1 LRQSDLIRFLDELA
15 NRGRGIPRGPLTLL
29 DILMMEPIERARTF
43 DDVTDI
49 VRDPVGEA
57 RRAVKKV
64 RRKKSKYSRELS
76 KQLKA
81 ANKAA
86 RTKSGK
92 LRKGM
97 TQGKILKKAHKMAK
111 RRFK

>member
-1 LRQSDLIRFLDELA
+1 MRLLDEAA
-15 NRGRGIPRGPLTLL
+15 NSARKVPRGPLTLL
-29 DILMMEPIERARTF
+29 DILLMDSLERQREISGIT
-43 DDVTDI
+43 DMVT
-49 VRDPVGEA
+49 DPVGTA
-57 RRAVKKV
+57 RSTVKKV

-97 TQGKILKKAHKMAK
+97 TQGKILKKAHKAAK
-111 RRFK
+111 RRFKR

>member
-1 LRQSDLIRFLDELA
+1 MSQRSLLRLLDELA

-29 DILMMEPIERARTF
+29 DILMMEPLERSRAI

-49 VRDPVGEA
+49 VTDPVGEA

-64 RRKKSKYSRELS
+64 RRKKSKYSKELS
-76 KQLKA
+76 KQLKI

>member
-1 LRQSDLIRFLDELA
+1 VRRKDIIRVLDELV
-15 NRGRGIPRGPLTLL
+15 NTGRGIPRGPLTLL
-29 DILMMEPIERARTF
+29 DILLMEPFERKAEIQ
-43 DDVTDI
+43 DIKEMVT
-49 VRDPVGEA
+49 DPVGST
-57 RRAVKKV
+57 RKVVTKV

-86 RTKSGK
+86 RTKSGR

>member
-1 LRQSDLIRFLDELA
+1 MRTDRIIRLLDDLA
-15 NRGRGIPRGPLTLL
+15 NKTRGRVPTPVSIL
-29 DILMMEPIERARTF
+29 DILLMDELERQREIRSI
-43 DDVTDI
+43 TDI
-49 VRDPVGEA
+49 ATDPIGTASKAVR
-57 RRAVKKV
+57 KV
-64 RRKKSKYSRELS
+64 RRKKSKYSKELS
-76 KQLKA
+76 KQLKL